1 MKPWKVHS
9 QSIHLE
15 ISSMPGSASGLIEDK
30 WGDTPIRLWSDRRMV
45 RKIINWRDSRSA
57 TPRAAGNGIL
67 VLRTILNFARLRGEI
82 AVNVAEKIPRLY
94 RVGNRAEIVWTD
106 EDIQAFLAKAHE
118 LGQPN
123 IADGIRLAALT
134 GLRWQDLVTLT
145 WDQVLETTFRK
156 KALKRSRA
164 GGATSPCPDCLRLI
178 SCWQS
183 SESGLASPASKLCS
197 STASAGS
204 GPAMASAARSTG
216 SVMKR
221 ASCTL
226 MRRRVRG
233 GANTSTTCVAHL
245 LRS

>member
-1 MKPWKVHS
+1 
-9 QSIHLE
+9 
-15 ISSMPGSASGLIEDK
+15 MPGSASGLIEDK

-94 RVGNRAEIVWTD
+94 RGGNRAEIVWTD

-145 WDQVLETTFRK
+145 WDQVLETTIRK
-156 KALKRSRA
+156 KALKRSQGRPRHVTVPRLPA
-164 GGATSPCPDCLRLI
+164 LDQLLAELRERPRQPGIETVLVNSFGRVWTGDGFGGSFN
-178 SCWQS
+178 
-183 SESGLASPASKLCS
+183 
-197 STASAGS
+197 
-204 GPAMASAARSTG
+204 
-216 SVMKR
+216 
-221 ASCTL
+221 
-226 MRRRVRG
+226 RVRDEAG
-233 GANTSTTCVAHL
+233 IVHVDE
-245 LRS
+245 